1 MEMKQHQIK
10 EMIYTY
16 LPEIIQQD
24 REVRNFI
31 ISITKE
37 RYADKDRSEDRFDR
51 MFDELKSLRI
61 DQQLKWEQG
70 RKDLKDFQLKQD
82 KKWDDN
88 QKKWDELQ
96 QERNKKWDELQ
107 QERDKKWNELQ
118 QERDKK
124 WENFQQTQDEKWEK
138 NAAQLDKMH
147 KDTKRLERSIGAIG
161 ARWGM
166 KSEASFRNALAGI
179 LETSFDIQV
188 LNVNEY
194 DYEGK
199 VFGHPDQVELDIII
213 KNGLLIVCELK
224 SSMSKSDIYIFD
236 RKVEFYANKHN
247 RKVSRKIVVS
257 PMVNPDVGAVAAKL
271 NVEVFSD
278 SLDVKTL

>member
-88 QKKWDELQ
+88 Q
-96 QERNKKWDELQ
+96 KKWDELQ

>member
-247 RKVSRKIVVS
+247 RTVSRKIVVS
-257 PMVNPDVGAVAAKL
+257 PMVNPGVGAVAAKL